1 MWGALRSRHGQC
13 LYCHP
18 STLGFRRRRLD
29 RGSIYICGSQQLQLL
44 KIGAIHRQDLV
55 ERVNQLRTRRYGGAD
70 DWALL
75 IGAESLGAF
84 IFEAIAQSS
93 LSTWQ
98 VPVTYFGSSDFKL
111 AREMFRCNVHRVMDV
126 LTTFSLTAER
136 HVSERELDHYR
147 FEEAR

>member
-1 MWGALRSRHGQC
+1 M
-13 LYCHP
+13 
-18 STLGFRRRRLD
+18 
-29 RGSIYICGSQQLQLL
+29 L

-55 ERVNQLRTRRYGGAD
+55 DRIGQLRTRRYGGAD
-70 DWALL
+70 DWTLRL
-75 IGAESLGAF
+75 SAESLGAIF
-84 IFEAIAQSS
+84 FEAIAQST

-126 LTTFSLTAER
+126 LTTFSLTVER
-136 HVSERELDHYR
+136 HVSDRELDHYR